1 VILRDSVRIK
11 SPPEKVWRFIEDPER
26 MKSWNP
32 KVQSISPISWGERSV
47 GYRYRVTYVMSRKAN
62 EFLAEI
68 IEYRKPEKIVI
79 RLTEANLPTRSTV
92 NEIYELSPSE
102 EGTLLEQRIEINN
115 SGLNLF
121 FRLLIA
127 FIHRFGK
134 PTEKRYL
141 EALKELIERSA

>member
-1 VILRDSVRIK
+1 
-11 SPPEKVWRFIEDPER
+11 
-26 MKSWNP
+26 MKLWNP
-32 KVQSISPISWGERSV
+32 KLQSISPITWGERSV

-68 IEYRKPEKIVI
+68 TEYRKPEKLAI
-79 RLTEANLPTRSTV
+79 RLTQETFSKGSSV

-115 SGLNLF
+115 SGINLL

-134 PTEKRYL
+134 PTGKRYL
-141 EALKELIERSA
+141 VGLKELIERPLEDPVRGAGKRL

>member
-1 VILRDSVRIK
+1 MILRDSVRIK

-79 RLTEANLPTRSTV
+79 RLTEANLPRGSTV